1 MTPTLPKRHYS
12 KKMFIRF
19 CAYLLLVTLTVQS
32 FHRSL
37 LTMDYQINLTEYL
50 AQCINQN
57 RPELFC
63 NGQCILMKKINDSE
77 RTDSEKNVVAYEY
90 SALYKHTDF
99 VSLDWNTPLNAS
111 GQDSFPP
118 YLSDY
123 TFDFQNPTFR
133 PPIV

>member
-1 MTPTLPKRHYS
+1 ML
-12 KKMFIRF
+12 IRS

-57 RPELFC
+57 RPELHC
-63 NGQCILMKKINDSE
+63 NGQCILMQKIHDSE
-77 RTDSEKNVVAYEY
+77 RSDTEKNVITYEH
-90 SALYKHTDF
+90 STLYKHTEHS
-99 VSLDWNTPLNAS
+99 SLDWIAPLSAS
-111 GQDSFPP
+111 WQGSFPP

-123 TFDFQNPTFR
+123 TFDFENSTFR